1 MRPRK
6 VYPHMEIGTCEAYM
20 VYHYHRLVYSLSGRR
35 YRCDTDKR
43 NNHMTK
49 KKNIISITDIIESKV
64 KRELELQE
72 YKRQLSDLQEKKL
85 GLRKSLNW
93 VEKEIQTITSII
105 QKGITDNE

>member
-1 MRPRK
+1 
-6 VYPHMEIGTCEAYM
+6 MEIGTCEAYM
-20 VYHYHRLVYSLSGRR
+20 VYHYHRLVYSLSGWRHR
-35 YRCDTDKR
+35 GDTDNR
-43 NNHMTK
+43 DNYMTK

-105 QKGITDNE
+105 QKGITDSE

>member
-1 MRPRK
+1 M
-6 VYPHMEIGTCEAYM
+6 VTEIYEACV
-20 VYHYHRLVYSLSGRR
+20 VYHNYSLSNRL
-35 YRCDTDKR
+35 YQWCLRCDTA
-43 NNHMTK
+43 NHNGMTK

-72 YKRQLSDLQEKKL
+72 YKTQLSDLQEKKL

-105 QKGITDNE
+105 KKERVKRYTGQGKAF